1 MIMIIIRCILVV
13 DEHKGDETM
22 EELNLQPEIS
32 QAAAKVIRERR
43 TIRRFANR
51 ALSGEELEAMFRL
64 AERTVTLEYDPE
76 ALRFVIFATE
86 EGKRQTA
93 AAIMAAYSNQGLY
106 RWIPGKLLQ
115 TLAEQVA
122 KTPAIVAVIRRESDD
137 PSFNDRQLAAASA
150 MIHSFTLLAWE
161 RKLGLV
167 WNTEPVVEHE
177 ALAASIGLAGD
188 ERLVC
193 LLYLGEYDKVPKG
206 KMRKPASGRWT
217 VLETVGR
224 EEQQTR

>member
-1 MIMIIIRCILVV
+1 MIIIRCILVV
-13 DEHKGDETM
+13 NEHKGDETM
-22 EELNLQPEIS
+22 EELNLQSDLS

-43 TIRRFANR
+43 TIRRFAKR

-64 AERTVTLEYDPE
+64 AERAVTLKYDEE

-86 EGKRQTA
+86 EGKRQA
-93 AAIMAAYSNQGLY
+93 GAAIMAAYSNQGLY

-122 KTPAIVAVIRRESDD
+122 KTPAIVAVIRRETDD

-150 MIHSFTLLAWE
+150 IIHGFTLLAWE

-177 ALAASIGLAGD
+177 ALAASIGLAED

-206 KMRKPASGRWT
+206 KMRKPASERWT
-217 VLETVGR
+217 VLENDRR
-224 EEQQTR
+224 EEKQTK